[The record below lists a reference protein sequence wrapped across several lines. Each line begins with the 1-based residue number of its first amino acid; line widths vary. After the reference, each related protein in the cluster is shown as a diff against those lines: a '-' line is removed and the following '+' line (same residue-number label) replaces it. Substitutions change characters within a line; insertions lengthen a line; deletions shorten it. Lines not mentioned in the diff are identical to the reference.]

1 MKVSLPRLCP
11 DPLSSWLWHVPVLC
25 WHHRQNTDLCL
36 VFFSPIFSF
45 FSFFPPSGC
54 CGLLGEK
61 QGRAEQSC
69 VTLPLPS
76 EQHPHCHQHPQVVN
90 DGFNW
95 KPPPRKGPAKDAT
108 APMGLGPSGML
119 LGQALPYKPSLNDA
133 LAAFA
138 PPHHQRSHQQGDEDG
153 HQDEGAEDAVGGV
166 TQRPARRGAV
176 PEVVAVDSNE
186 ELIHQAVG
194 PVASEVLSHRNRAV
208 RQLPVGAAR
217 QTGHRGGTSGSLGS
231 SPASPHR
238 VHPTDPTKMDPL
250 SPQVGWRGYQQK
262 RL

>member
-1 MKVSLPRLCP
+1 
-11 DPLSSWLWHVPVLC
+11 
-25 WHHRQNTDLCL
+25 
-36 VFFSPIFSF
+36 
-45 FSFFPPSGC
+45 
-54 CGLLGEK
+54 
-61 QGRAEQSC
+61 
-69 VTLPLPS
+69 
-76 EQHPHCHQHPQVVN
+76 
-90 DGFNW
+90 
-95 KPPPRKGPAKDAT
+95 
-108 APMGLGPSGML
+108 MGLGPSGML

-208 RQLPVGAAR
+208 RQLPVGAHGLIPVAPQPLPDALHAELEGPEAALTDLPAVLRLMACRRRDEVMGQHEAEEAAR
-217 QTGHRGGTSGSLGS
+217 QQGHGQQRGARLPPRRELPRDAQLGPVPDRRMHEHIADLVVLGGLREGTAWGGWGGEKESLG
-231 SPASPHR
+231 AG
-238 VHPTDPTKMDPL
+238 KE
-250 SPQVGWRGYQQK
+250 
-262 RL
+262 